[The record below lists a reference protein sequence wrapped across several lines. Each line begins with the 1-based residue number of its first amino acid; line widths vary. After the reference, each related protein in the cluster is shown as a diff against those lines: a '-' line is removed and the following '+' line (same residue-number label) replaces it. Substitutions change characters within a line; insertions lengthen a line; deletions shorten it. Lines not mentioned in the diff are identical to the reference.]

1 MIFGKLHNKLVF
13 FSGYPL
19 KIPLLC
25 VFCENLSSF
34 IIKSYYLKEIWEFL
48 KTHTYK
54 ENQI

>member
-34 IIKSYYLKEIWEFL
+34 IKSHYLKETWKFL

>member
-1 MIFGKLHNKLVF
+1 MIFGKLHIKIVF

-34 IIKSYYLKEIWEFL
+34 IKSHYLKETWKFL